1 MSAVTLEQ
9 IPAARRNELFHAI
22 SDLVSEA
29 GAIDRA
35 LEHTG
40 EGWSVDDTLEA
51 IVDRIDEELKMA
63 RKGRRLAKILRM
75 DLRDGAGD
83 AA

>member
-1 MSAVTLEQ
+1 MPVVTLEH
-9 IPAARRNELFHAI
+9 IPASRRNDLFHAI

-40 EGWSVDDTLEA
+40 EGWCVDDTLES
-51 IVDRIDEELKMA
+51 IVDRINVEAKRA
-63 RKGRRLAKILRM
+63 RRGRRLAKILRM
-75 DLRDGAGD
+75 DDLDSDD

>member
-1 MSAVTLEQ
+1 MSGITLEQ

-22 SDLVSEA
+22 ADLVGEA

-35 LEHTG
+35 LEHIG
-40 EGWSVDDTLEA
+40 EGWSIDDTLEA
-51 IVDRIDEELKMA
+51 IVERIDEELKVA

-75 DLRDGAGD
+75 DALETGD